1 MLAVVVGLLL
11 ALALA
16 ALVPPGAEAKRVRV
30 FAAGPK
36 LDVERWLDTR
46 EHFHDKWFALIDRE
60 LRDEPGA
67 PLIQNGAD
75 DVASHLLGPS
85 DPSRPAKTARD
96 LVTLPEDAGFWALLV
111 GSRGA
116 QSRAQSSAVGAVA
129 TLGTTYAPQV
139 SYYQAQFPGLAGRL
153 GRALVVALTDTF
165 ARVTVETFAELA
177 DRYDVYLEAGVNM
190 AHDWQVVCEDREEF
204 NSASPPRLPGAV
216 KCAEESP
223 MKVAA
228 LRDPDEPDRDYAYE
242 ATTAAAVNMGLIFD
256 PDGRLISKQVKTY
269 LTPLEL
275 GPVGLD
281 LKPGDVSGLGA
292 VRTPVGTLGV
302 VTSKDAWM
310 PDVQAKLDQY
320 GVEVL
325 IQPEYFVGDT
335 VRPGGPWSP
344 DTLHASGYNDV
355 LRRPSFEA
363 MVLPELTGNAFDLA
377 ADAQSHIVVRPRSKS
392 KPAGPALVGQPEQRG
407 FEEVAR
413 WVVPDP
419 ASPGEPFAERRQRLG
434 EGGEKTLP
442 GSGVGCPDPAEAG
455 PCENGQVEDVIFTDI
470 EVKGKSSRH
479 RYRAPRSDGPFSRNR
494 PLTRGKREQRNVDLA
509 GQGKRVFAAFE
520 ERRRGRSRVAV
531 ALSIDGGRTFK
542 RLASPAGGRGSGA
555 GARARARNA
564 EQWNPSVAISSRCV
578 FAAWTEARSGKQR
591 VRVAV
596 SNDGRRFGKP
606 VTIPPASDSDSPH
619 TQWLPELAPASA
631 PGGDVH
637 LAYLEEDD
645 LSADDGLPQTRVVY
659 RSVDGTEKTRCATA
673 GAKPGPPQRLDQGQP
688 SEFAAKMDHSW
699 APDIASRGKR
709 VVVSW
714 VDFRTYDWRAYART
728 STDGGASFAPEQELG
743 EGQEPGEPEI
753 LEQLA
758 DSPSVALGPEKA
770 FVAWTEWRKEG
781 DTNVRPGS
789 AYDTWI
795 VTAEDGAF
803 GLEVRADDLGA
814 EQASTFW
821 PAAAADG
828 SDALVAYQDSS
839 AGLGDIRIARIRGGS
854 ERDASQRVDDTG
866 DGAVNQYRPAIATSG
881 RNVIVAWEDERN
893 GPSRIFF
900 ARARSSRV
908 GA

>member
-1 MLAVVVGLLL
+1 MLAVVVGSLL

-16 ALVPPGAEAKRVRV
+16 ALGPPGAEAKRVRV

-46 EHFHDKWFALIDRE
+46 QHFHDKWFALFDRE
-60 LRDEPGA
+60 LRDEPGT

-85 DPSRPAKTARD
+85 DPSRPAQTARD

-139 SYYQAQFPGLAGRL
+139 SYYQAKFPGLAGRL
-153 GRALVVALTDTF
+153 GRALIVGVTDTF
-165 ARVTVETFAELA
+165 ARVAVETFAELA

-190 AHDWQVVCEDREEF
+190 AHDWQIVCEDREEF
-204 NSASPPRLPGAV
+204 NSASPPRLPGAI

-223 MKVAA
+223 MKVAT

-320 GVEVL
+320 GVDVL

-413 WVVPDP
+413 WLVPDP

-434 EGGEKTLP
+434 QGGEKTLP

-455 PCENGQVEDVIFTDI
+455 PCENGQVEDVIFTDV
-470 EVKGKSSRH
+470 EVKGRSSRH
-479 RYRAPRSDGPFSRNR
+479 RYRGPRSEAAFSRNR

-509 GQGKRVFAAFE
+509 AQGKRVYAAFE
-520 ERRRGRSRVAV
+520 ELRGGRSQVGVARSANGGRSFAGGVAHPAGRGRSGGGTRV
-531 ALSIDGGRTFK
+531 R
-542 RLASPAGGRGSGA
+542 
-555 GARARARNA
+555 RARGD
-564 EQWNPSVAISSRCV
+564 EWNPSVAISGKRV
-578 FAAWTEARSGKQR
+578 FAAWTELRSGEQR
-591 VRVAV
+591 VQVAV
-596 SNDGRRFGKP
+596 SNDGGRSFRRP
-606 VTIPPASDSDSPH
+606 VTIPEASGSGAPH
-619 TQWLPELAPASA
+619 TQWLPELAPAT
-631 PGGDVH
+631 GGGAH

-645 LSADDGLPQTRVVY
+645 LSVDDGLPQTRVFY
-659 RSVDGTEKTRCATA
+659 RPLNSKG
-673 GAKPGPPQRLDQGQP
+673 KPGAAQRLDQGEP
-688 SEFAAKMDHSW
+688 SEFAQKMDHSW
-699 APDIASRGKR
+699 APDIAARGKR

-728 STDGGASFAPEQELG
+728 STDGGDSFAPEQELG

-781 DTNVRPGS
+781 DTNIRPGS

-803 GLEVRADDLGA
+803 GPEVRADDLGD

-839 AGLGDIRIARIRGGS
+839 TGLGDIRAARIRGGT

-893 GPSRIFF
+893 GPSRIFS